1 MKVDYQ
7 KIIKFIFYIIKISV
21 RDMYLIPLN
30 NLKEMLVL
38 SVSLTGA
45 SLCMYLL
52 GLHSLLDWRGALLAT
67 IILIIIKLFCK
78 PSDYEN

>member
-1 MKVDYQ
+1 MKVDAQ

-30 NLKEMLVL
+30 NLNEMLVL
-38 SVSLTGA
+38 SVALTGA

-52 GLHSLLDWRGALLAT
+52 GVQSLLDWRGALLAT
-67 IILIIIKLFCK
+67 IILVIIKFLCK